1 MANGYTRQSFGASP
15 ALGFLTA
22 ALKAGTGSS
31 TRENLQVKQLADYEY
46 KQMQK
51 KEGIELFKAHEDLG
65 LFNDD
70 GTVDPN
76 RVNMLL
82 SPPGAKTYTQTI
94 VDDKTGEEKEV
105 TVPLVSKDNEDKK
118 LFQRLLKYRLSKMP
132 GAGKTLNVE
141 SGEEED
147 FEFNRIQEFTAAD
160 GTKKYNLFGNK
171 YDKSGKFL
179 GIFPV
184 TKLRTNSDSDI
195 VAVYDQSQIISLL
208 EDSRRQAINQGGAD
222 TIANRVRSA
231 KLLYNNYK
239 DPAVN
244 MVGPLEEAIRDLPR
258 DSEATKTI
266 MMETVKQA
274 AATGDVDHL
283 RKEVLE
289 MGIDEAVFNE
299 ALADAIKESEAAKAI
314 AANQIEDTTAGKAS
328 VVKTDA
334 EGNPVTAGTESGLP
348 ENEIDEENTKLAEA
362 KTLQVKQSV
371 DLFLPTI
378 EERIPQQGLGSRQIK
393 SYKIKTVIDPK
404 KDIRNPKVGAT
415 RKDGTPLYTDE
426 VISKLSEEFADNI
439 DLKDEF
445 RASLAQDRVK
455 GIPRGTT
462 FANKYNLEEELTKA
476 GFVLGKRTGDV
487 RGLLRQAPL
496 DPQEEEIAKA
506 ADAVSGQFLGDDPEN
521 MAARDAYEAELERRR
536 QPVREEIARRES
548 EGNPLTETEIEER
561 LKPKNLFPEDER
573 RRLLGE
579 AGAFGLPMLDRVGG
593 APETGTGPRRVAA
606 FSANFTDDARGA
618 IEASYQQGIEALKV
632 DPNNPEVL
640 GRVEEFMKGYLESG
654 IPLEK
659 FKPGSPDARRVSA
672 NLEANNVRTAKDLS
686 SMSRPEVI
694 EAAAML
700 WANLPAAQR
709 TPDNLAKF
717 QNLAVT
723 GDPTKSGYVVAAEG
737 TARSIAVQNA
747 NTNQIN
753 AIRQLETNRRTAVEA
768 NALTAADNK
777 ILNRLSIASQGL
789 PTEGQT
795 FTEKDWTAKRKA
807 LQKELNVALAL
818 LRRKPGLKNTQ
829 AAGIIR
835 QEINVALPSYLAM
848 LNNEFA
854 LDETFSWF
862 NEWFADTVD
871 VSKVG
876 GVAQNIRII
885 RPDIAN
891 DPTKI
896 SEIKFFKNSGKENL
910 GSVEFS
916 ELKEKVSQGVL
927 NPFIDALIQIDNL
940 RRTQTQAQE

>member
-22 ALKAGTGSS
+22 ALKAGTGPS

-70 GTVDPN
+70 GTVNPD

-94 VDDKTGEEKEV
+94 IDDKTGEEKEV

-299 ALADAIKESEAAKAI
+299 ALADAIKKSEAAKAI

-328 VVKTDA
+328 A
-334 EGNPVTAGTESGLP
+334 EAGTESGLP

-362 KTLQVKQSV
+362 RTLQVKQSV
-371 DLFLPTI
+371 DLFLPTK
-378 EERIPQQGLGSRQIK
+378 QQINPRGRFK
-393 SYKIKTVIDPK
+393 SNAKRSFRTVVDPE
-404 KDIRNPKVGAT
+404 KDIRVVGPK
-415 RKDGTPLYTDE
+415 RQDDKTPLYNDL
-426 VISKLSEEFADNI
+426 VISKLSEEFADNV
-439 DLKDEF
+439 DLKNEF
-445 RASLAQDRVK
+445 RATLAQDQAN
-455 GIPRGTT
+455 GLPRGTT
-462 FANKYNLEEELTKA
+462 FANKYNLEEELIKA
-476 GFVLGKRTGDV
+476 DGPDQRFLGGAGQLKRQEF
-487 RGLLRQAPL
+487 RRSQAA
-496 DPQEEEIAKA
+496 EA
-506 ADAVSGQFLGDDPEN
+506 ADAVSDQFLGDDPEN
-521 MAARDAYEAELERRR
+521 MAARDAYEKEVLRR
-536 QPVREEIARRES
+536 QMAGEE
-548 EGNPLTETEIEER
+548 PLTES
-561 LKPKNLFPEDER
+561 ER
-573 RRLLGE
+573 RSMLGE

-606 FSANFTDDARGA
+606 FSANFTDDSRGN

-654 IPLEK
+654 IPLDK

-672 NLEANNVRTAKDLS
+672 NLQANDVRTAKDLS
-686 SMSRPEVI
+686 SMSRPDVI

-723 GDPTKSGYVVAAEG
+723 GDPTKSGAA
-737 TARSIAVQNA
+737 IAVDARDARISAQNA
-747 NTNQIN
+747 NTNYIKAID
-753 AIRQLETNRRTAVEA
+753 AIRKNTREA
-768 NALTAADNK
+768 LK
-777 ILNRLSIASQGL
+777 
-789 PTEGQT
+789 
-795 FTEKDWTAKRKA
+795 
-807 LQKELNVALAL
+807 QKELSAGDVKNIESLVNALYPVDMDLSSPLTGDKAEKARKELTKAL
-818 LRRKPGLKNTQ
+818 NINLQALRNTIGFPEEQ
-829 AAGIIR
+829 KRAIQIR
-835 QEINVALPSYLAM
+835 QSINAALPSYLAL
-848 LNNEFA
+848 LNNELKGA
-854 LDETFSWF
+854 KIFSPTTWF
-862 NEWFADTVD
+862 NDWFSGD
-871 VSKVG
+871 VSASRLG
-876 GVAQNIRII
+876 GVEGIRII
-885 RPDIAN
+885 SNPN
-891 DPTKI
+891 DPSKVSKI
-896 SEIKFFKNSGKENL
+896 IFMSPEGKEYAGEL
-910 GSVEFS
+910 DYSIVS
-916 ELKEKVSQGVL
+916 EEVASRVL
-927 NPFIDALIQIDNL
+927 DPFIRAV
-940 RRTQTQAQE
+940 QTLQNSANQAQVQE